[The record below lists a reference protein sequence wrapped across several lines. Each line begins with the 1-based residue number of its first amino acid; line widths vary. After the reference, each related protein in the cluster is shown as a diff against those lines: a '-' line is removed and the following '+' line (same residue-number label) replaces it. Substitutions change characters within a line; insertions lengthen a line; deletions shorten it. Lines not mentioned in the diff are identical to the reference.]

1 MLTKYAY
8 LAIFKSVELIC
19 VEGPPQSCSVGKL
32 GKAQHVTTRQDSEPN
47 SHQTVLV
54 ARSGHR
60 MEMMS
65 LELHIISPN

>member
-1 MLTKYAY
+1 M
-8 LAIFKSVELIC
+8 
-19 VEGPPQSCSVGKL
+19 EGPHQPCSVGQL

-65 LELHIISPN
+65 LELHIISLN